1 MLTHTP
7 LCTIERY
14 YCDDDGCDS
23 NDTMMTM
30 TMDANLCKY
39 GENLLEGSK
48 ICWDTYPAAQEV
60 AHNDFGHD
68 ANEDDDEDNNRS
80 KKVLFVFTDCPKFFI
95 RVSCSFIDGWT
106 PHEL

>member
-23 NDTMMTM
+23 NDTTMMTM
-30 TMDANLCKY
+30 TMDANSCKY
-39 GENLLEGSK
+39 GEDLLEGSK

-68 ANEDDDEDNNRS
+68 ANDDDDDDKCRGHKLS
-80 KKVLFVFTDCPKFFI
+80 II
-95 RVSCSFIDGWT
+95 RVY
-106 PHEL
+106 

>member
-1 MLTHTP
+1 M
-7 LCTIERY
+7 
-14 YCDDDGCDS
+14 
-23 NDTMMTM
+23 MMTM

-68 ANEDDDEDNNRS
+68 ANDDDDDDEAGELGETG
-80 KKVLFVFTDCPKFFI
+80 KKVKQMMVTIAAINYSLRLLK
-95 RVSCSFIDGWT
+95 
-106 PHEL
+106 